1 MAEIQMSNQKK
12 SAAQKVLWRDPV
24 YREKMSAF
32 KRAQWKNPEF
42 RRKMAPCNR
51 GGWGLDSN
59 KREVFETKQKTPEDS
74 GKIYS
79 QKESDD
85 WKGYPHFE

>member
-1 MAEIQMSNQKK
+1 MCNQKK
-12 SAAQKVLWRDPV
+12 LAAQKALWRDPV

-51 GGWGLDSN
+51 GGLGLDSN

-85 WKGYPHFE
+85 GKGYLHFE

>member
-12 SAAQKVLWRDPV
+12 LAAQKALWRDPV
-24 YREKMSAF
+24 YCEKMSAF

-51 GGWGLDSN
+51 GGLGLDSN
-59 KREVFETKQKTPEDS
+59 KREIFETKQNPPGRFRKNLQS
-74 GKIYS
+74 KRI
-79 QKESDD
+79 
-85 WKGYPHFE
+85 